1 MEEEFITTSTFTSED
16 VKACAIENKEVEMTP
31 HPEVYLG

>member
-1 MEEEFITTSTFTSED
+1 MEEQFITASTVVSED
-16 VKACAIENKEVEMTP
+16 VKTCVAENKEVEMTP

>member
-1 MEEEFITTSTFTSED
+1 MEEEFITTSTFINED
-16 VKACAIENKEVEMTP
+16 VKTCLIENKEVEMTP